1 VAESTK
7 LVAGRY
13 RTLRELGRGGMGV
26 VWLAEDVV
34 IGRQVALK
42 ELRTSSPVEA
52 ERVLREART
61 AGRLNSP
68 NVVGVYDVIIEDG
81 TTYLVMELVEAPT
94 LAEVM
99 AEQGS
104 LPVDQVVSIGL
115 HVLSALETAHAAGI
129 VHRDVKPSNIMVLPD
144 GGVKLADF
152 GIAQAMDDPRLTAT
166 GTMMGTP
173 GYMAPELFNGQLPSS
188 ATDLWALG
196 ATLFHAL
203 EGRSPFQRD
212 TTASTMHAVL
222 YEPPVLRREHGPLGA
237 VIMRLLTRAVDG
249 RPSAAQVREMLRKP
263 GEPET
268 VFLEPVT
275 SYATR
280 PTDTPP
286 WADDAEEPPA
296 ENEKPKRRKVFLV
309 AGAAAAVVAL
319 VAASVFLI
327 KPEEK
332 GEASPKPVI
341 SSSSSAVPSSSSSAP
356 PSSSS
361 SAAPS
366 SESAAVTTTTTTV
379 PPSTVTVTKEPD
391 PPPVTTTVKPP
402 PESVALQRFRNALGT
417 HYSGT
422 AKLAPPPGFTVE
434 GGMGKL
440 LANADPGTK
449 PLYSCTARNSQDR
462 MSSLSSTCEGQS
474 VYGLLGHVL
483 VDKPADLPALPLFR
497 CLIGGRHF
505 DSVSTGCE
513 GQAVEFQYGWV
524 LG

>member
-13 RTLRELGRGGMGV
+13 RVLRELGRGGMGV

-34 IGRQVALK
+34 IGRRVALK
-42 ELRTSSPVEA
+42 ELRTSSPIDA
-52 ERVLREART
+52 ERVLSEART

-68 NVVGVYDVIIEDG
+68 NVVGVHDVIIEDG
-81 TTYLVMELVEAPT
+81 AAYLVMELVEAPT
-94 LAEVM
+94 LAELM
-99 AEQGS
+99 KERGALPAEE
-104 LPVDQVVSIGL
+104 VVSIGL

-152 GIAQAMDDPRLTAT
+152 GIARAMDDPRLTAT

-173 GYMAPELFNGQLPSS
+173 GYMAPELFNGQLPSP

-222 YEPPVLRREHGPLGA
+222 YEPPVLRHEHGPLGA

-280 PTDTPP
+280 PVDTPP
-286 WADDAEEPPA
+286 WADDEDEPPA
-296 ENEKPKRRKVFLV
+296 EKPKRRKVFLV

-319 VAASVFLI
+319 VILSF
-327 KPEEK
+327 KPHSSKDLFVNRVAEQAETTEE
-332 GEASPKPVI
+332 E
-341 SSSSSAVPSSSSSAP
+341 
-356 PSSSS
+356 
-361 SAAPS
+361 
-366 SESAAVTTTTTTV
+366 T
-379 PPSTVTVTKEPD
+379 
-391 PPPVTTTVKPP
+391 
-402 PESVALQRFRNALGT
+402 
-417 HYSGT
+417 
-422 AKLAPPPGFTVE
+422 
-434 GGMGKL
+434 
-440 LANADPGTK
+440 
-449 PLYSCTARNSQDR
+449 
-462 MSSLSSTCEGQS
+462 
-474 VYGLLGHVL
+474 
-483 VDKPADLPALPLFR
+483 
-497 CLIGGRHF
+497 
-505 DSVSTGCE
+505 
-513 GQAVEFQYGWV
+513 QAETE
-524 LG
+524 